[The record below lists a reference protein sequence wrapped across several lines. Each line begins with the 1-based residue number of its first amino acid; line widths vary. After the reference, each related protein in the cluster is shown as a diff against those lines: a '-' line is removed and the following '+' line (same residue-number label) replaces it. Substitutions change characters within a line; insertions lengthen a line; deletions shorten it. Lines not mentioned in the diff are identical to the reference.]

1 MHARGQGEVIVKQLD
16 LADLQSVDAFAK
28 DVGLSEK
35 RIDYLILNAGLIAP
49 PLYYTENLPSYKSYY
64 TQDEFELTIGVNH
77 FGHQALT
84 TALLE
89 KLKSQVTCFVE
100 FEV

>member
-1 MHARGQGEVIVKQLD
+1 MKQLD

-28 DVGLSEK
+28 DVAQSEK

-49 PLYYTENLPSYKSYY
+49 PLYYTENLPSYPAYY
-64 TQDEFELTIGVNH
+64 TKYGFELTMGVNH

-89 KLKSQVTCFVE
+89 KLKNQVIC
-100 FEV
+100 